1 MDEKKLENMFEIPM
15 IIFGLLVIPVLYI
28 QITSTNPTLR
38 FFAYIVDILIWLAF
52 VIEYVTEISVT
63 KDKKKYAK
71 QNWLNLF
78 IILVS
83 PPLPLKALKG
93 FEGLR
98 IIRVLRVLRVF
109 VVLGRG
115 TKGFKKFYAKNSV
128 NYVIYLTVILIF
140 ICGFIFSIF
149 EKGKSLFDGIWWAI
163 ETVSTVGYGDIAPLT
178 TGGRT
183 IGIIL
188 IFLGIGFMSMLTA
201 AISAYFVEKDANQDT
216 KQILEKLESL
226 SKELEELKKNK

>member
-28 QITSTNPTLR
+28 QLTSTNPTLR
-38 FFAYIVDILIWLAF
+38 LFAFIVDILIWLAF
-52 VIEYVTEISVT
+52 VIEYVAEISIT
-63 KDKKKYAK
+63 KDKKGYAK

-83 PPLPLKALKG
+83 PPLPLRALQG

-140 ICGFIFSIF
+140 VCGFIFSIF

-178 TGGRT
+178 TGGRA

-226 SKELEELKKNK
+226 GKELDELKKSR

>member
-1 MDEKKLENMFEIPM
+1 
-15 IIFGLLVIPVLYI
+15 LYV
-28 QITSTNPTLR
+28 
-38 FFAYIVDILIWLAF
+38 AG
-52 VIEYVTEISVT
+52 ISVT

-128 NYVIYLTVILIF
+128 NYIIYLTVILIF
-140 ICGFIFSIF
+140 FLRTYLFYIR
-149 EKGKSLFDGIWWAI
+149 KGQVVIRWDL
-163 ETVSTVGYGDIAPLT
+163 VGY
-178 TGGRT
+178 
-183 IGIIL
+183 
-188 IFLGIGFMSMLTA
+188 
-201 AISAYFVEKDANQDT
+201 
-216 KQILEKLESL
+216 
-226 SKELEELKKNK
+226 

>member
-1 MDEKKLENMFEIPM
+1 MDENKLERYFEIPM

-28 QITSTNPTLR
+28 QMTSTNPTLR
-38 FFAYIVDILIWLAF
+38 FFAFIVDVLIWLAF
-52 VIEYVTEISVT
+52 VIEYVTGISVT

-128 NYVIYLTVILIF
+128 NYIIYLTVILIF
-140 ICGFIFSIF
+140 FCGLIFSIF

-178 TGGRT
+178 TGGRA

-216 KQILEKLESL
+216 KKILEKLELVSR
-226 SKELEELKKNK
+226 ELEELKKNK

>member
-1 MDEKKLENMFEIPM
+1 MDENKLERYFEIPM
-15 IIFGLLVIPVLYI
+15 IIFGILVLPVLYI
-28 QITSTNPTLR
+28 QMTSTNPLLR
-38 FFAYIVDILIWLAF
+38 VLAFSVDVLIWLAF
-52 VIEYVTEISVT
+52 VIEFATMISVT
-63 KDKKKYAK
+63 KDKKNYVKT
-71 QNWLNLF
+71 NWLNLA
-78 IILVS
+78 IILLS
-83 PPLPLKALKG
+83 PPLPLKALSG
-93 FEGLR
+93 FEALR

-128 NYVIYLTVILIF
+128 NYIVYLTVILIF
-140 ICGFIFSIF
+140 ICGLIFSIF
-149 EKGKSLFDGIWWAI
+149 EKGKSFFDGIWWAI

-178 TGGRT
+178 TGGRA

-226 SKELEELKKNK
+226 SKELDELKKSK

>member
-1 MDEKKLENMFEIPM
+1 MDEKKLENIFEIPM
-15 IIFGLLVIPVLYI
+15 IIFGLLVLPVLYV
-28 QITSTNPTLR
+28 QITTTNPTLR
-38 FFAYIVDILIWLAF
+38 FLAYIFDILIWLAF
-52 VIEYVTEISVT
+52 VIEYVVQISF
-63 KDKKKYAK
+63 AK
-71 QNWLNLF
+71 NKNDYVKNNWLNLF

-93 FEGLR
+93 FESLR
-98 IIRVLRVLRVF
+98 LIRVLRVLRIF

-115 TKGFKKFYAKNSV
+115 TKGFKKFYAKNSI
-128 NYVIYLTVILIF
+128 NYILYLTAILIF

-149 EKGKSLFDGIWWAI
+149 EKGKSFFDGIWWAI

-178 TGGRT
+178 TGGRA

-201 AISAYFVEKDANQDT
+201 AISAYFVEKDSNQDT
-216 KQILEKLESL
+216 KEILAKIDSI